1 MTNQSSNNS
10 KRIAKNMLFL
20 YIRMAVLMLISLF
33 TARVLLDKLGVEDY
47 GIYNVVGGLAGMFT
61 FFSSSLTNASQRYL
75 NMALGKNDINAAS
88 QIVRQHFTL
97 YLAICVIVVI
107 AAETIGL
114 WFVCNKLV
122 IPPDRLDAAIWVYQF
137 WVISLCAFLIG
148 IIFDSQIIAH
158 EDMNVYSYIG
168 IYEGFSKLLICYM
181 VSFCS
186 IDRLVLYG
194 FLLLLVTLS
203 VVAFYLLYCKLHYV
217 ETSLRLLWNNELLK
231 DTSSLLGWNTVST
244 LVYAINDTGINIL
257 LNMFFGPTINAARA
271 VSVQVNNALNNF
283 SSNFYT
289 AVRPQLTKSY
299 AAKEWSYLFNLFYRS
314 SKYSFFLLWIFV
326 LPISFAIDDILAIW
340 LKEVPEFT
348 GVFTV
353 LILAHSLVYV
363 LINPIWTLTLAVGKL
378 KRYVGIGS
386 TIYLS
391 VFPLAYIAL
400 KCGYSPIYVF
410 VIMLFV
416 RIFYL
421 IAELRIIHGYI
432 DYSYTDYM
440 VKVALPIV
448 KVIALTII
456 VAYCLRLLLVGNF
469 FKTIVY
475 CVSVCIFTC
484 FAIWLLGVEKNERGF
499 VLGVVKN
506 KIRRKR

>member
-1 MTNQSSNNS
+1 MSSQSSNNN
-10 KRIAKNMLFL
+10 KRIAKNTLFL

-75 NMALGKNDINAAS
+75 NIALGKNDINAAS
-88 QIVRQHFTL
+88 LIVRQHFTL
-97 YLAICVIVVI
+97 YLVICIVVVI

-122 IPPDRLDAAIWVYQF
+122 IPPARLNAAIWVYQF
-137 WVISLCAFLIG
+137 WVVSLCVFLIG
-148 IIFDSQIIAH
+148 IIFNSQIIAH

-168 IYEGFSKLLICYM
+168 IYEGVSKLLICYM
-181 VSFCS
+181 VSICS
-186 IDRLVLYG
+186 IDRLIMYG
-194 FLLLLVTLS
+194 LLLLLVAMS
-203 VVAFYLLYCKLHYV
+203 VQTFYFLYCNKYYV
-217 ETSLRLLWNNELLK
+217 ETSLRLLWDKKLLK

-257 LNMFFGPTINAARA
+257 LNMFFGPAINAARA

-299 AAKEWSYLFNLFYRS
+299 AAKEWDYLFGLFYRS

-326 LPISFAIDDILAIW
+326 LPICFSIDDILVIW

-348 GVFTV
+348 GIFTV

-386 TIYLS
+386 MIYLS

-400 KCGYSPIYVF
+400 KCGCSPIYVF
-410 VIMLFV
+410 VIMLVV

-432 DYSYTDYM
+432 DYSYTDYI
-440 VKVALPIV
+440 VKVVLPIV
-448 KVIALTII
+448 KVVTLTIL

-469 FKTIVY
+469 FVTIAY
-475 CVSVCIFTC
+475 CASVCILTGIT
-484 FAIWLLGVEKNERGF
+484 IWLIGIENNERGF
-499 VLGVVKN
+499 VLGIVKN